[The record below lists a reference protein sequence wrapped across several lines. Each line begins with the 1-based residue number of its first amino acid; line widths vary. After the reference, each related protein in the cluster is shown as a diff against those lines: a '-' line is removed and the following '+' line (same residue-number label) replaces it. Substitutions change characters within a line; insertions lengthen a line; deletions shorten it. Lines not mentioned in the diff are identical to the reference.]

1 MSASLDHLHTSVG
14 SHSFPPNSYRSRQ
27 SSGKGQQLLVPIY
40 DVDTGQIAFP
50 EDRYRSVRRSLL
62 GMELLF
68 MPPDTDRS
76 SRHGSG
82 VGGSSARDYA
92 PYADD
97 RRRSSSG
104 HSLQRERERE
114 RERSASGQKGR
125 TRNVSGSTSTS
136 TAGGLRRSSGL
147 MSSSGGTSRGT
158 SASRPVRKSSTGRDL
173 RLRGMQP
180 EGDDGE
186 DEQHLVSESQPQ
198 KHQKQHRLPHG
209 LECRLIRTRS
219 GVPRV
224 VRPATAYW
232 SHTPRADN
240 DPATFRAVLDAL
252 ERGVHLMR
260 MKLERFKRK

>member
-14 SHSFPPNSYRSRQ
+14 ALSLPPNSCRSRQ

-68 MPPDTDRS
+68 MPPETDRL
-76 SRHGSG
+76 SRHCSG
-82 VGGSSARDYA
+82 VGGSSARDNP
-92 PYADD
+92 PYPEG
-97 RRRSSSG
+97 RRLSSSG
-104 HSLQRERERE
+104 YSLQRES
-114 RERSASGQKGR
+114 ERSASSQKWR
-125 TRNVSGSTSTS
+125 TRHTSGSTATS

-173 RLRGMQP
+173 RSRQP
-180 EGDDGE
+180 EGGDDE
-186 DEQHLVSESQPQ
+186 DEQHLVFEGQAQ
-198 KHQKQHRLPHG
+198 KHQYQHRLPHG

-240 DPATFRAVLDAL
+240 DPATFRVVLDAL
-252 ERGVHLMR
+252 ERGVHSC
-260 MKLERFKRK
+260 K